1 MGFLVVAALL
11 GLITAFIAQSK
22 GRSFAGWWVYGF
34 LLFIVAIIHVLIIPS
49 ERKYSTTSPLSSGE
63 SRDCPYCAEPI
74 KRQASKC
81 KHCGSDV
88 EPLPISISV
97 MGHIEGDGTKIHWK
111 RVIVIVLSVTIT
123 YLIITKVGPLIK

>member
-1 MGFLVVAALL
+1 MEFLVVAALL

-49 ERKYSTTSPLSSGE
+49 ERKHSTTSSPSSGE

-97 MGHIEGDGTKIHWK
+97 MGQIEGDGTKIHWK
-111 RVIVIVLSVTIT
+111 RVLVIVLSVTIT

>member
-49 ERKYSTTSPLSSGE
+49 VKEHQLTNISSDE

-88 EPLPISISV
+88 EPLPISISA
-97 MGHIEGDGTKIHWK
+97 ISEREGDGTKIQWK
-111 RVIVIVLSVTIT
+111 RVLVLVLSVTIT
-123 YLIITKVGPLIK
+123 YILITKVGPLIK